1 MGCLEVIS
9 AKLITLPPAA
19 TILPAA
25 ASDMPN
31 ADIVMPWPMLPVPR
45 TLPGTATT
53 SPSFVRPAI
62 LPRLTVL
69 RALVGFRASFDRRL
83 QIGALPPPEAL
94 YRSRDRR
101 TVSGLVIYGR
111 AHAPKYNILPKRAGA
126 GLAQGA
132 RPGAAAAAAAA
143 PAGRPRGGGG
153 GACPEAAPAG
163 RFTLPM
169 SVAALPGGRICV
181 ADRRAC
187 RVRVYGP
194 AGRLELSLGSRGALP
209 GQFAHPAGVAA
220 LPGGRIC
227 VADCENHRVQ
237 VLAPRGAGLAPE
249 AAFGSR
255 TPSDLRSPAPPGTF
269 LFPLGVAAL
278 PGGRICVA
286 DTKNHRVQVLG
297 PRGAFELEL
306 GSRGPARPCSL
317 RSPMAV
323 AAGPRGR
330 VYAAGGLCRTGPGAA
345 GACADAVHV
354 FGPAGDLEFAFG
366 PHGAGRGMVDSPSGL
381 AVDARGGIVV
391 ADTGNDRV
399 VAFDDSGRFSHEIA
413 GPERSARVRGPTGVA
428 VRADGSVCV
437 AEAYD
442 SGVLVVDPCGT
453 ELLRFGAG
461 GTGGM
466 PPPAA
471 ASAT

>member
-1 MGCLEVIS
+1 MAE
-9 AKLITLPPAA
+9 
-19 TILPAA
+19 
-25 ASDMPN
+25 
-31 ADIVMPWPMLPVPR
+31 
-45 TLPGTATT
+45 
-53 SPSFVRPAI
+53 
-62 LPRLTVL
+62 
-69 RALVGFRASFDRRL
+69 
-83 QIGALPPPEAL
+83 
-94 YRSRDRR
+94 
-101 TVSGLVIYGR
+101 
-111 AHAPKYNILPKRAGA
+111 
-126 GLAQGA
+126 GA
-132 RPGAAAAAAAA
+132 RPAGAARAAGGAAGAASAAPRGGGGQAGAQGAAAAA
-143 PAGRPRGGGG
+143 P
-153 GACPEAAPAG
+153 G
-163 RFTLPM
+163 RFTFPM

-194 AGRLELSLGSRGALP
+194 AGRLEIELGTRGGLP

-237 VLAPRGAGLAPE
+237 VLAPRGAGFVPE

-255 TPSDLRSPAPPGTF
+255 TPAAAAAPPSAPPPGTF

-306 GSRGPARPCSL
+306 GSRGAARPAAL
-317 RSPMAV
+317 RSPLAV

-330 VYAAGGLCRTGPGAA
+330 VYAAGGLCRTGPRGE
-345 GACADAVHV
+345 GPCADAVHA
-354 FGPAGDLEFAFG
+354 FGPAGDLELAFG
-366 PHGAGRGMVDSPSGL
+366 PHGSGRGMVDSPSGL
-381 AVDARGGIVV
+381 AVDARGLVIV

-399 VAFDDSGRFSHEIA
+399 AAFDGSGRFSHELA
-413 GPERSARVRGPTGVA
+413 GPERGVRVRRPTGVA
-428 VRADGSVCV
+428 VRADGSVCI

-442 SGVLVVDPCGT
+442 SGVLVVDPCGA

-461 GTGGM
+461 GTGAA
-466 PPPAA
+466 PPADA
-471 ASAT
+471 AAT